1 MIFLLVVA
9 MAVVGAGCDNLFGL
23 QHIPPGTPPID
34 SQLGD
39 GKHDTLDA
47 AGDAN
52 GRSDSFVDTGC
63 PAGYVQNG
71 ATAYRFVN
79 TPTSWTAAQAD
90 CVDDSSAAIMKH
102 THLAVLAND
111 QELSLLYFTIAGSAG
126 DLWLGLTDR
135 VMQERYIWVTAEPV
149 VYPPASGSPWG
160 AMQPSKLM
168 GDDCVVERAGTTEL
182 AVIPCATQV
191 RYVCECDLFSDAP
204 GNY

>member
-9 MAVVGAGCDNLFGL
+9 MALAGAGCDNLFGL

-39 GKHDTLDA
+39 ARPHDGSIDA
-47 AGDAN
+47 VDAN
-52 GRSDSFVDTGC
+52 GRDAIVDSGC
-63 PAGYVQNG
+63 PMGYVQNG

-79 TPTSWTAAQAD
+79 TPTSWTAAEAD

-102 THLAVLAND
+102 THLAVVGND

-126 DLWLGLTDR
+126 DLWIGLSDR
-135 VMQERYIWVTAEPV
+135 VMQERFVWVTAEPV
-149 VYPPASGSPWG
+149 TYPPAAGSPWG
-160 AMQPSKLM
+160 AMQPSKLV

-182 AVIPCATQV
+182 AVIPCTTQV
-191 RYVCECDLFSDAP
+191 RYVCECDLFSDVP